1 VKGSALRRGALIIA
15 LLSGLWA
22 DVDGARAAEEL
33 VVYSG
38 RKETVVKPV
47 VESFQKKTGIPVKLK
62 TGTTTGLAHELI
74 QEKGLPR
81 ADVFIATEVGVME
94 ILAKNG
100 VLDTYVSPEAK
111 GLEPGTRDRQ
121 DRWTGISSRARVL
134 LYNKNLVAEKDVPR
148 SVFQLTDPKWK
159 GKVAIAGTQERTTL
173 SWVSSLMVAKGA
185 DFTKNYLKQ
194 LYANGLKILPDNT
207 DVWQSVGRGE
217 FAVGLTNSPD
227 YFLARKAHYPVG
239 VVYPDQKDGEV
250 GTLLNLNGI
259 ALVKGAQHHDAAR
272 RFIDFVLSAAGQ
284 RILIDGAYEIPLRP
298 DIIDLVPL
306 TGFRQT
312 PVTEEQLAELA
323 EPTLRLLA
331 EIGPEW

>member
-1 VKGSALRRGALIIA
+1 MKRSTLRRGVLIIA
-15 LLSGLWA
+15 LISSLWA

-38 RKETVVKPV
+38 RKEVAVKPIV
-47 VESFQKKTGIPVKLK
+47 VAFQKKTGIPVKLK

-74 QEKGLPR
+74 QEKARPR

-94 ILAKNG
+94 IIAKNG
-100 VLDTYVSPEAK
+100 VLDKYVSPEAK
-111 GLEPGTRDRQ
+111 G
-121 DRWTGISSRARVL
+121 
-134 LYNKNLVAEKDVPR
+134 KDVPR
-148 SVFQLTDPKWK
+148 SVFPLTDAKWK
-159 GKVAIAGTQERTTL
+159 GKIAIAGTQERTTL

-185 DFTKNYLKQ
+185 DFTKQYLKQ
-194 LYANGLKILPDNT
+194 LYANGLKILPDNA
-207 DVWQSVGRGE
+207 DVWQGVGRGE
-217 FAVGLTNSPD
+217 FAIGLTNSPN
-227 YFLARKAHYPVG
+227 YFLARKAGYPVG

-250 GTLLNLNGI
+250 GTLLNLNAI
-259 ALVKGAQHHDAAR
+259 ALVKGAQHLGAAK

-323 EPTLRLLA
+323 EPTLKLLA